1 MSYAQVQ
8 PSSHPIS
15 ILESE
20 EYLLPVRWC
29 TENLALQV
37 SRSQHKD
44 SLWAPSTAFQVLDT
58 TIVASWLGES
68 CPKKKWKN
76 MGKPGGK
83 HGKNHGKSLFFTS
96 EILGNNDVRES
107 GPVPWDRPNA
117 EKMIEKSFQ
126 DGKQKDMFLSFFRI
140 ASVLSIWIYL
150 AIGFLWWHVYFLP
163 AIPSPWSK
171 LAHCT
176 RKKNTSHCCCAS
188 SQNTK
193 AVDKSCGIQ
202 RVGDRRSLSTRKR
215 SWINWKQLKL
225 HPRSKL

>member
-68 CPKKKWKN
+68 CPKKWKN

-176 RKKNTSHCCCAS
+176 RKKTHLTAAVHHPKTQRPWISPAESKGLEIVDHCRPGKGHES
-188 SQNTK
+188 TGSNW
-193 AVDKSCGIQ
+193 SCIP
-202 RVGDRRSLSTRKR
+202 DPSFS
-215 SWINWKQLKL
+215 
-225 HPRSKL
+225 

>member
-58 TIVASWLGES
+58 TIVASWLGER

-83 HGKNHGKSLFFTS
+83 HRKHIGNVGKPWEKPWEKPILHFRNPRKQWCPGVRSCSLRPTQWGK
-96 EILGNNDVRES
+96 
-107 GPVPWDRPNA
+107 
-117 EKMIEKSFQ
+117 IEKSFQ
-126 DGKQKDMFLSFFRI
+126 DGKQKDVFLSFFRI

-150 AIGFLWWHVYFLP
+150 AIFFYDGMFIFYLQSLRREANSH
-163 AIPSPWSK
+163 
-171 LAHCT
+171 
-176 RKKNTSHCCCAS
+176 TSHCCCAS

-215 SWINWKQLKL
+215 SWINCKL
-225 HPRSKL
+225 YPRSKL

>member
-1 MSYAQVQ
+1 MLKCNH
-8 PSSHPIS
+8 HPIPFLFLKVKNICYQS
-15 ILESE
+15 VDVQRIWHCKSAEVSTRIPSG
-20 EYLLPVRWC
+20 LPAQRFKS
-29 TENLALQV
+29 LIR
-37 SRSQHKD
+37 RS
-44 SLWAPSTAFQVLDT
+44 SLVGWVKVVQ
-58 TIVASWLGES
+58 
-68 CPKKKWKN
+68 KKWKN

-176 RKKNTSHCCCAS
+176 RKKTHLTAAVHHPKTQRPWISPAESKGLEIVDHCRPGKGHES
-188 SQNTK
+188 TGSNW
-193 AVDKSCGIQ
+193 SCIP
-202 RVGDRRSLSTRKR
+202 DPSFS
-215 SWINWKQLKL
+215 
-225 HPRSKL
+225 